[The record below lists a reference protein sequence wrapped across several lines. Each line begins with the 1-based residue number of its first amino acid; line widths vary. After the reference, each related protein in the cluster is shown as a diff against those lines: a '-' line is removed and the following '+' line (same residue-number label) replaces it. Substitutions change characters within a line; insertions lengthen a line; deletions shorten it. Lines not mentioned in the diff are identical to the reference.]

1 MSQEQTIFY
10 YKQAAIIGVEE
21 YVLALFL
28 KENFGINSE
37 YEKPLSVAKMSSEI
51 IFFSPKQLK
60 RLLKSLE
67 DGGWITAEKINAK
80 SYDQSKAYKFTEKFY
95 QLTTPF

>member
-37 YEKPLSVAKMSSEI
+37 YEKPLSVAKMASEI

-67 DGGWITAEKINAK
+67 DGGWLSAEKINAK
-80 SYDQSKAYKFTEKFY
+80 LYDQSKAYKFTEKFY